1 MGQSFHASRAR
12 CIAQLSGG
20 VPAGAE
26 TGYFVEATV
35 TADVH
40 PEATILEDVFGPV
53 LALVPHD
60 GGDDETV
67 AIANNSAFGLSGA
80 VFSGSNERLLHVARR
95 VRTGTIDVNRGTWF
109 ARDSPF
115 GGVKQ
120 GGLGRK
126 RGHAGP
132 EEYLETRVIGYPL
145 SS

>member
-1 MGQSFHASRAR
+1 MNSCLDEGRCRLMGQSAHASRAR

-35 TADVH
+35 IADVH
-40 PEATILEDVFGPV
+40 PEATILKEDVFGPV
-53 LALVPHD
+53 LAVTPH
-60 GGDDETV
+60 
-67 AIANNSAFGLSGA
+67 
-80 VFSGSNERLLHVARR
+80 
-95 VRTGTIDVNRGTWF
+95 TIDVNRGTWF

-126 RGHAGP
+126 RGRAGP